1 MRKGTIVELEQEN
14 WEREIKGADADIPY
28 IIYPE
33 REKRTITIL
42 VTAKE
47 LPLSISDREALAMAK
62 IIRDQIQSWS

>member
-14 WEREIKGADADIPY
+14 WEREIKEADADIPY

>member
-14 WEREIKGADADIPY
+14 WEREIKEADADIPY

-33 REKRTITIL
+33 REKRTITLL